1 MKLIITDTH
10 YESGCGDYPATTYLQ
25 FKNLKNGRVGVILN
39 RTEYN
44 GNCEQVIGEVD
55 LNDLVLT
62 VNALESLA
70 KEQKKRGMKMETFQD
85 KRDM

>member
-10 YESGCGDYPATTYLQ
+10 YESGTGDHPVTTYLQ
-25 FKNLKNGRVGVILN
+25 FKNLKSGRVGVILN
-39 RTEYN
+39 RTEHN
-44 GNCEQVIGEVD
+44 GDCEQVIGEVD

-62 VNALESLA
+62 VNALDSLA
-70 KEQKKRGMKMETFQD
+70 KEQKKRGMKMQTFQD